1 MPNTKAKER
10 KRLRLRKN
18 AELKRNGRTPAQISR
33 ILRKKS
39 KEMMYRIFLCRVTP
53 T

>member
-39 KEMMYRIFLCRVTP
+39 KEE
-53 T
+53 